1 MVIGTGLVVGG
12 ALLAG
17 SLFGGLFDGIGAETH
32 APYEHYAPQF
42 TTAPVISTQHPSYQL
57 QFDSPG
63 AIQSTKKEMTTRA
76 EISPSQAYDMGS
88 SEGIPI
94 VPIAIIAVIGLVVMS
109 YVKK

>member
-1 MVIGTGLVVGG
+1 MVLGTGLVIGG
-12 ALLAG
+12 SLLAG
-17 SLFGGLFDGIGAETH
+17 SLLGGLFDNLGGETH
-32 APYEHYAPQF
+32 APYEHFSPQY

-63 AIQSTKKEMTTRA
+63 AIQTTKKEMKTTA
-76 EISPSQAYDMGS
+76 DISPSQAYDMGS

-94 VPIAIIAVIGLVVMS
+94 VPIAIIAGIALVVMT